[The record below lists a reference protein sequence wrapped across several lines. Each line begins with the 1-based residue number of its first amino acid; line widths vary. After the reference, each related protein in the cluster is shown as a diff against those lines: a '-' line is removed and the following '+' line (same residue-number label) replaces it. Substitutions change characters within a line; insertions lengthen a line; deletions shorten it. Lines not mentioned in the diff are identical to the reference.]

1 MSLQTVITSNQ
12 TRQITGG
19 RKPLVPVEYESAL
32 RSLSACL
39 SLDDAKIWDA
49 KADALAAWAKIYRDD
64 EVTRKA
70 KMLKLHAYRR
80 MGQLANEIRPHVV
93 SEKGRSPG
101 PKSLLIESGMT
112 STAAEAATA
121 LSRMTNHKF
130 AKALK
135 EPKAPITIVRLTN
148 AASPVYT
155 KFCHAAQNV
164 RSITRQHTAA
174 EMSRIIKALS
184 DGEKDTARRLC
195 ADISEWL
202 DDLHAR
208 LK

>member
-1 MSLQTVITSNQ
+1 MHAVITSDQ
-12 TRQITGG
+12 AKQITRG
-19 RKPLVPVEYESAL
+19 RTPLVPVEYETAVK
-32 RSLSACL
+32 SLAACL
-39 SLDDAKIWDA
+39 SLDETRYWDA

-64 EVTRKA
+64 DVGRKA

-80 MGQLANEIRPHVV
+80 MGQLAAELRPHVV
-93 SEKGRSPG
+93 TEKGRSPG

-121 LSRMTNHKF
+121 LSRMTDHKF
-130 AKALK
+130 SKALK

-148 AASPVYT
+148 AANPIYT
-155 KFCHAAQNV
+155 KFAHAAQNV

-174 EMSRIIKALS
+174 EMARIVKALS
-184 DGEKDTARRLC
+184 AGEKDTARRLC
-195 ADISEWL
+195 LDISEWL

>member
-1 MSLQTVITSNQ
+1 MHAVISSDQ
-12 TRQITGG
+12 AKQITRG
-19 RKPLVPVEYESAL
+19 RTPLVPVEYETAVK
-32 RSLSACL
+32 SLAACL
-39 SLDDAKIWDA
+39 TLDETKYWDA

-64 EVTRKA
+64 DVGRKA

-80 MGQLANEIRPHVV
+80 MGQLAAELRPHVV
-93 SEKGRSPG
+93 TEKGRSPG

-121 LSRMTNHKF
+121 LSRFSDHKF
-130 AKALK
+130 SKALR

-148 AASPVYT
+148 AANPTYT

-174 EMSRIIKALS
+174 EMARIVKSLS

-195 ADISEWL
+195 SDISEWL